1 MYVRITES
9 VPVRYT
15 LTDLRRAYPNTSFP
29 VTPGVEVL
37 AQYHVYPL
45 QATAIPAHD
54 PATQVVEDAT
64 PLLVDGVWT
73 QQWVV
78 RDLTVEELQA
88 CVPRSVSRLQGMLAI
103 AEAGLAAQFLA
114 WKAALDP
121 VADFVA
127 LAFLESAQEW
137 HYDDPLLNAAL
148 VTLGVAEQKDA
159 LFTLAA
165 TL

>member
-1 MYVRITES
+1 
-9 VPVRYT
+9 
-15 LTDLRRAYPNTSFP
+15 
-29 VTPGVEVL
+29 
-37 AQYHVYPL
+37 
-45 QATAIPAHD
+45 
-54 PATQVVEDAT
+54 
-64 PLLVDGVWT
+64 
-73 QQWVV
+73 
-78 RDLTVEELQA
+78 
-88 CVPRSVSRLQGMLAI
+88 MLAI